1 MDFFFD
7 CCQEYGIQ
15 ILLGT
20 GTASPP
26 QWLKK
31 IDKSIPIMD
40 AEGKQYPSDATYGWA
55 CPHNPTYEK
64 YWKRYL
70 KTIVLRYKDHPALY
84 GYQIHNEIG
93 FPFMSDENKVAK
105 YCFCEHS
112 KRNFGTW
119 LEKKYCSLEELNKSY
134 WWSAS
139 NPYYSSFQDI
149 QPPSSLPKSWSS
161 VTRWLDFRQFMI
173 DSIIEFVRKQKDW
186 INT

>member
-1 MDFFFD
+1 
-7 CCQEYGIQ
+7 
-15 ILLGT
+15 
-20 GTASPP
+20 
-26 QWLKK
+26 
-31 IDKSIPIMD
+31 
-40 AEGKQYPSDATYGWA
+40 
-55 CPHNPTYEK
+55 
-64 YWKRYL
+64 
-70 KTIVLRYKDHPALY
+70 
-84 GYQIHNEIG
+84 
-93 FPFMSDENKVAK
+93 MSDENKVAK

-173 DSIIEFVRKQKDW
+173 DSIIEFVRKKKDW
-186 INT
+186 INTWDGRHLISLNTFFLKGTRSVGGNVCDRSFSFVFGCGYHRF